1 MKSIPTETTRDPL
14 PETSSMQSSV
24 DPGEKEVRKA
34 LELAGVDKKTFAIVW
49 ESSQGIH
56 TMMNGEYYAL
66 KSFLND
72 AKFKLE
78 EKRIKDLNK
87 Y

>member
-1 MKSIPTETTRDPL
+1 MTN
-14 PETSSMQSSV
+14 MVQ
-24 DPGEKEVRKA
+24 DPGEKELRKA
-34 LELAGVDKKTFAIVW
+34 LELAGVSNKTFAIVW
-49 ESSQGIH
+49 ESESGIH
-56 TMMNGEYYAL
+56 TLMNGEYYAL

-78 EKRIKDLNK
+78 EKRIKDMNR